1 MISPIAPLPSIADIE
16 LNLLLEAVY
25 RVSGYD
31 FRDYSPAFVKRRVSE
46 RMRAENTGTISGL
59 QDRLLHDGDAL
70 DRFIFGLSSSSG
82 KLFDNPAFFA
92 ELRAKVLPMLR
103 TFPAVRV
110 WVAGCGRGEDAY
122 GLAILFREAG
132 IAVRARIYATDISAS
147 AIVNAKDGRIDVE
160 APDSILA
167 RYRETGGPAKL
178 EEYVS
183 FEGDVPR
190 VRRFLL
196 QNIVFSTHNLVSD
209 GSFNEF
215 HLIVCRDVL
224 THFNKSLAFRAH
236 QMLFESLMRGGYLAL
251 GGSESISLSPH
262 HRCFQRA
269 SDAEQIHRRVR

>member
-1 MISPIAPLPSIADIE
+1 MISPIAPLPSVADIE

-25 RVSGYD
+25 RLSGYD

-46 RMRAENTGTISGL
+46 RMRAENAGTISSL

-82 KLFDNPAFFA
+82 KLFDNSTFFA

-110 WVAGCGRGEDAY
+110 WIAGCGRGEDAY
-122 GLAILFREAG
+122 SLAILFREAG
-132 IAVRARIYATDISAS
+132 IAARSRIYATDMSAS
-147 AIVNAKDGRIDVE
+147 AILGAKDGRIDSE
-160 APDSILA
+160 SPDTILA
-167 RYRETGGPAKL
+167 RYRETGGPSKI

-190 VRRFLL
+190 VRRALL
-196 QNIVFSTHNLVSD
+196 QNVVFSTHNLVSD

-236 QMLFESLMRGGYLAL
+236 QVLFESLIRGGYLAL
-251 GGSESISLSPH
+251 GGNETISLSPH
-262 HRCFQRA
+262 HRCFQRI
-269 SDAEQIHRRVR
+269 SETEQIHRRVR